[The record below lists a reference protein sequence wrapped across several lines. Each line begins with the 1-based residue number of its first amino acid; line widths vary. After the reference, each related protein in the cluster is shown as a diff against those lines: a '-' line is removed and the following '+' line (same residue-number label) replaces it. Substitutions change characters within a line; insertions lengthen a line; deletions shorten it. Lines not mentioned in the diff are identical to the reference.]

1 MLKRLNPFNFI
12 NDLVY
17 TADDSYIYGKSTE
30 QIAGR
35 WLLSEINAGQVA
47 ADSNGYDF
55 GAGNAITGCW
65 TVASGRKFYL
75 VEVSATNQYSLWR
88 SDFTDDPSW
97 AAGSFTKILDFGDDA
112 GSPITD
118 VYVLSDGFVEADVNG
133 VKKLYIYEY
142 NVNGSRT
149 LGGTNDPVRILES
162 TDDGATFSPLITF
175 NLTGHQ
181 VKHGHVIAQN
191 PVTKEIVF
199 GAGDSGGAGT
209 ADTGQSLIVWDGASS
224 FPANNTLPV
233 DFDALDG
240 FNSVANVTE
249 SRTVSIL
256 FDAEGF
262 MYTGTDA
269 NTTAAEGGIWR
280 WTNNLS
286 SRYQVDNQETQ
297 FSNHT
302 MWYAAQHE
310 GVHYWLDDISSTTIA
325 ADGHF
330 NIYASDTPASAG
342 SYRIIGRMTCED
354 AGGGFALNGSP
365 SAIFFAGNKLVISSS
380 QLAGK
385 SYNQTAVIEITS
397 ERWKD
402 QIDIVA
408 PAVYV
413 DPVNGSN
420 SNTGWYPGDGWLTL
434 RKALTSSEISHG
446 TSVHITSDGSDATF
460 INMDW
465 SAYSTAGAGNG
476 PVNAPVQLRGKG
488 RANTAFTV
496 TNNGNTLYF
505 GQVNHSL
512 ETYDIRVRNTTATNN
527 EIFNLV
533 AADCSVKTHDSWLGD
548 LTKPSRMY
556 RANSGSNCTA
566 TAVRTLHQGSD
577 ARIAIQKGGSVTGYT
592 FTAEASIFDGF
603 DNVSLAEGDSDF
615 SFYNCSALNWK
626 PTRDGFDEGSSLT
639 VAVRYK
645 NNALYQPS
653 SGVSINVQN
662 GVRPIIGTQTDFNI
676 ANTATVPTGYEG
688 TNGSIEDPQLNLTTY
703 APLANSP
710 CIGAGQ
716 NVGIT
721 YDYNSN
727 LFRSSNPSVGAI
739 EANPMPFPPSAS
751 GGSNKNIIS
760 RNILSR

>member
-1 MLKRLNPFNFI
+1 MLNRLNPFNFI

-17 TADDSYIYGKSTE
+17 SADDSYIYGKSTE

-35 WLLSEINAGQVA
+35 WSLSEINAGQVA
-47 ADSNGYDF
+47 TDSNGYDF

-88 SDFTDDPSW
+88 SNFTDDASW
-97 AAGSFTKILDFGDDA
+97 AAGSFTKILDFGDDS

-118 VYVLSDGFVEADVNG
+118 VYVLSDGFVEVEIGG
-133 VKKLYIYEY
+133 VKSILIYEY

-149 LGGTNDPVRILES
+149 LGGANDPVRILQS

-181 VKHGHVIAQN
+181 VKHGHVVAQN

-199 GAGDSGGAGT
+199 GAGDSGSVGT
-209 ADTGQSLIVWDGASS
+209 ADTGQSLIVWDGVSP

-240 FNSVANVTE
+240 FNSVADVTE

-269 NTTAAEGGIWR
+269 NASAAEGGIWR
-280 WTNNLS
+280 WANNLS
-286 SRYQVDNQETQ
+286 SRYQVDNQEAQ

-302 MWYAAQHE
+302 MWYAAQHN
-310 GVHYWLDDISSTTIA
+310 GVHYWLDDVSSTTIA

-342 SYRIIGRMTCED
+342 SYKIIGRMTCED

-365 SAIFFAGNKLVISSS
+365 SAVFFAGNKLVISSS

-397 ERWKD
+397 ERWRD

-420 SNTGWYPGDGWLTL
+420 SNTGWYPDDAWLTL
-434 RKALTSSEISHG
+434 RKALVGSEISHG
-446 TSVHITSDGSDATF
+446 TSVHIASDESDATF
-460 INMDW
+460 ISLNW

-488 RANTAFTV
+488 RTNTSFVVTGNANTFYYA
-496 TNNGNTLYF
+496 
-505 GQVNHSL
+505 QANHSL
-512 ETYDIRVRNTTATNN
+512 EVYDLRVRNTIGSNC
-527 EIFNLV
+527 EIFNI
-533 AADCSVKTHDSWLGD
+533 AAANCSARTSDSWIGALSD
-548 LTKPSRMY
+548 PNRIY
-556 RANSGSNCTA
+556 RVTAGADCTA

-577 ARIAIQKGGSVTGYT
+577 ARLAIQKGGSVTGYT

-603 DNVSLAEGDSDF
+603 DNVSLAEDDSDF

-626 PTRDGFDEGSSLT
+626 ATRDGLDSGASLT
-639 VAVRYK
+639 VAPRYK
-645 NNALYQPS
+645 NNALYQPA
-653 SGVSINVQN
+653 SGVSINVSN
-662 GVRPIIGTQTDFNI
+662 GVQPTLDVQSNFNI
-676 ANTATVPTGYEG
+676 ANTATAPAGYQGTG
-688 TNGSIEDPQLNLTTY
+688 GSIESPLLDLITY
-703 APLANSP
+703 APLSNSP

-716 NVGIT
+716 NVGVA
-721 YDYNSN
+721 YDYNGN